1 MKSKFFAVLSFA
13 MVLSGSYQASLAQ
26 QQILFTQYM
35 FNGLA
40 INPAYAGSD
49 STLNLTVQAREQWL
63 GFDGAPSNQ
72 IFSGHLPV
80 GPFKEMG
87 LGLQIERE
95 KVAVT
100 ELLNF
105 YASYAYKIPMG
116 RGTLA
121 LGLQAGLTNQQQQ
134 LTDLALPPGVTDPSF
149 DENVSTVLPN
159 FGAGMYYQSDRF
171 YAGFSIPFLLQ
182 NSFDESDLILS
193 ARQVRHYF
201 LSGGYLFDVSPAL
214 KFKPQVLVKSVPGAP
229 LNLDLNASFL
239 IREKVW
245 AGVSMRNLNSFNALL
260 ELQLNNKFKVGFA
273 YDLITSDLGRVNS
286 GSGEFMIN
294 YRVFKGTPSRVISP
308 RYF

>member
-1 MKSKFFAVLSFA
+1 MKSKFLAVLA
-13 MVLSGSYQASLAQ
+13 MVLSGLYQASLAQ

-72 IFSGHLPV
+72 IFSGHLPA
-80 GPFKEMG
+80 GPFKQMG
-87 LGLQIERE
+87 IGLQIERE

-105 YASYAYKIPMG
+105 YASYAYKIPVG
-116 RGTLA
+116 KGILA
-121 LGLQAGLTNQQQQ
+121 MGLQAGLTNQQQQ

-159 FGAGMYYQSDRF
+159 FGAGIYYQADRF

-201 LSGGYLFDVSPAL
+201 LSGGYLFDLSPTL

-229 LNLDLNASFL
+229 VNMDLNASFL

-273 YDLITSDLGRVNS
+273 YDLVTSDLGRVNS

-294 YRVFKGTPSRVISP
+294 YRVFKGVPGRVISP